1 VLRFIVP
8 SMPQSKRGAKRG
20 TKCGVLLRL
29 VIVCAAAIMA
39 GPHVAQAADAQGF
52 TLKYRGE
59 NRWVHQDDKAQ
70 LNALSNYA
78 NAHQVHTFEVIMP
91 EQASEPVYIERLLI
105 LSKILKQR
113 LHQPVV
119 VFRQSSSGETPP
131 NTIRIMPVN

>member
-1 VLRFIVP
+1 MLGFIVP
-8 SMPQSKRGAKRG
+8 SIAQSDGAKRGAK
-20 TKCGVLLRL
+20 CEVLLRL
-29 VIVCAAAIMA
+29 VIACATTALML
-39 GPHVAQAADAQGF
+39 GTHVAHAADAQGF

-59 NRWVHQDDKAQ
+59 NRWVHQADKAQ

-78 NAHQVHTFEVIMP
+78 NTHQVHTFEVVMP

-119 VFRQSSSGETPP
+119 VFRQSSSGTTPP
-131 NTIRIMPVN
+131 NTIRIMPVD